1 MNEETIIEKR
11 PTVNGTTE
19 SEKESSSW
27 KQISLGGVSGVLLG
41 AGLMYA
47 GNAFANNSE
56 DEVQNEDKT
65 EGKAEEAATE
75 TTAQVA
81 EVNDNMS
88 FSEAFAAARAQVGA
102 GGVFEWHGGVYGTY
116 YANEWN
122 AMTAEQKEAFAESVP
137 VTTAVSHVQTPT
149 DAQPQ
154 VVVVH
159 EVHAVHDDIT
169 PATHDANVH
178 ATSNDNDVSTV
189 SHNPDLSGF
198 EQDSDVHIV
207 GVADV
212 EGHLMVGY
220 DTVGD
225 GQADIAIID
234 VDDSGNIS
242 NPDIIMDDQGHIAT
256 IGDVTQA
263 TATMTEQDYAM
274 QASLENPDVAPDMPD
289 YMDDANID
297 DMDDANIDDM
307 NDAII
312 DDMNVFA

>member
-11 PTVNGTTE
+11 PNVNGATE
-19 SEKESSSW
+19 SKKEGSAW
-27 KQISLGGVSGVLLG
+27 KTITLGGVSGILLG

-47 GNAFANNSE
+47 GQAYANKPE
-56 DEVQNEDKT
+56 EEQNEENADG
-65 EGKAEEAATE
+65 EAETGANATANE

-88 FSEAFAAARAQVGA
+88 FSDAFAAARAQVGA

-159 EVHAVHDDIT
+159 EVHHVHDDVT
-169 PATHDANVH
+169 PATPDANVH
-178 ATSNDNDVSTV
+178 AASNEQDVSVVDT
-189 SHNPDLSGF
+189 PQDLSAF
-198 EQDSDVHIV
+198 EQEGDVHIV

-234 VDDSGNIS
+234 VDDSGNITD
-242 NPDIIMDDQGHIAT
+242 PDIITDGEHIAT
-256 IGDVTQA
+256 IGDLDQGSDTP
-263 TATMTEQDYAM
+263 TDQDPAI
-274 QASLENPDVAPDMPD
+274 QASLEDPDVASGMPD
-289 YMDDANID
+289 YMSDANV
-297 DMDDANIDDM
+297 DDM
-307 NDAII
+307 NIP
-312 DDMNVFA
+312 V